1 MKRIP
6 AIIALS
12 MVLIVTMASC
22 NFFTKT
28 TDPRTFGDSTPK
40 MAAYTMFEPVNEAEL
55 EAHAALGEVNA
66 GYVIVKVAKGFDER
80 IFSRFGATIAG
91 QFELNNY
98 WYYRLYKPGAAVKL
112 VAELS
117 RRKGVIYAQHELISR
132 LPDNEASNPALEK
145 DLPAG
150 KGASEIYAVFDDPK
164 TWGHFG
170 HFETTKALDA
180 YQAYGV
186 GDNIVYVV
194 DIDTG
199 INRTHEEFKL
209 EDGSQIVE
217 YAKSAFTSSDG
228 GQTFSFVGN
237 NSPFVDVPEN
247 ENWDEEGHGT
257 HTAGT
262 IAALGNNGK
271 GVAGVAWKNVKLIS
285 YKCFSNSAVSGSGSD
300 WAVYGGFA
308 DLIDWKTTNNITQ
321 TIPVNMSLGSSWAG
335 FFELDMINQAL
346 ANDIMVIAS
355 MGNSGYNAP
364 QYPAAYN
371 GVMAIGATRADGS
384 KVHFSTSGN
393 FISVSAPGY
402 NIYSTFNED
411 DSSYTDMS
419 GTSMSAPFAT
429 GTVAYL
435 LTFNPLLKPDQLRT
449 IIESTAIDL
458 GDAGWDEDTGYGLIN
473 VKAAIDRIKN
483 NDIPEEGSV
492 YSTKTTKIYVNN
504 TNQYYDSG
512 ISGYEK
518 AVIGQ
523 PVYIYD
529 TDGAYVCLGI
539 TNGTDGSVEF
549 RMLKP
554 GNYTARTNYLN
565 SLLEQAFTVSTT
577 DDTTFTLSVDKPI
590 VLIQTVQNLATDPN
604 YDSWADSII
613 TLYDDTGTV
622 IAGPYDYAYLDT
634 LVVTGLESGKTY
646 IVEIAP
652 YSDDG
657 FSSGEYGLNIGFE
670 TKDFV
675 DTTNGRGPDVDDSFE
690 ENDTFDDAK
699 AIAFNT
705 DYGLYLDDLDY
716 FSFIMP

>member
-1 MKRIP
+1 
-6 AIIALS
+6 
-12 MVLIVTMASC
+12 MVLILTMASC
-22 NFFTKT
+22 NFF
-28 TDPRTFGDSTPK
+28 PRATASGTFGENTPK
-40 MAAYTMFEPVNEAEL
+40 MAAYTMFEPLNEAEL

-66 GYVIVKVAKGFDER
+66 GYVIVKVVQGFDEK
-80 IFSRFGATIAG
+80 IFSRFGATITG
-91 QFELNNY
+91 QFNLNNY
-98 WYYRLYKPGAAVKL
+98 RYYRLYKPGAAVKL

-117 RRKGVIYAQHELISR
+117 RRKGVIYAQHELLSQ
-132 LPDNEASNPALEK
+132 LPANEASNPALEK
-145 DLPAG
+145 AVPAG
-150 KGASEIYAVFDDPK
+150 KGANEIYAVFDDPM
-164 TWGHFG
+164 TWGRFG

-180 YQAYGV
+180 YSAYGV
-186 GDNIVYVV
+186 GDTPVYVV

-199 INRTHEEFKL
+199 INRTHEDFKL
-209 EDGSQIVE
+209 GDGSQIIE

-228 GQTFSFVGN
+228 GHTFTFVGDKN
-237 NSPFVDVPEN
+237 LFVDVPLN

-271 GVAGVAWKNVKLIS
+271 GVAGVAWQNVKLIS
-285 YKCFSNSAVSGSGSD
+285 YKCFSDSAASGSGSD

-308 DLIDWKTTNNITQ
+308 DLIEWKTTNTITQ

-402 NIYSTFNED
+402 NIYSTFNES

-458 GDAGWDEDTGYGLIN
+458 GDTGWDEDTGYGLIN
-473 VKAAIDRIKN
+473 VKAAVDLIKN
-483 NDIPEEGSV
+483 NNIPESGAV

-504 TNQYYDSG
+504 SNQYYNSG
-512 ISGYEK
+512 ITGYEH

-523 PVYIYD
+523 PVSIYD
-529 TDGAYVCLGI
+529 ADGNYVCLGL

-554 GNYTARTNYLN
+554 GSYTARTNYLK
-565 SLLEQAFTVSTT
+565 SMLEQTFTVNTT
-577 DDTTFTLSVDKPI
+577 DNTTFTLSVDKPI
-590 VLIQTVQNLATDPN
+590 ILIQTVPNLATDPN

-613 TLYDDTGTV
+613 TLYDDTGSV
-622 IAGPYDYAYLDT
+622 IAGPYDYDYLDT
-634 LVVTGLESGKTY
+634 LVVTGLESSKTY

-657 FSSGEYGLNIGFE
+657 SSSGEYGLNIGFE

-675 DTTNGRGPDVDDSFE
+675 NTTNGRGLGLDDSFE

-716 FSFIMP
+716 FSFTMP

>member
-1 MKRIP
+1 
-6 AIIALS
+6 
-12 MVLIVTMASC
+12 MVLILTMAGC
-22 NFFTKT
+22 NFFPKAA
-28 TDPRTFGDSTPK
+28 DSGTFGGSKPK

-66 GYVIVKVAKGFDER
+66 GYVIVKVVKGFDEK

-91 QFELNNY
+91 QFDLNNY
-98 WYYRLYKPGAAVKL
+98 RYYRLYKPGAAVKL

-117 RRKGVIYAQHELISR
+117 RRKGVIYAQHELISK
-132 LPDNEASNPALEK
+132 LPDNEASNPAIEK
-145 DLPAG
+145 ALPAG

-164 TWGHFG
+164 TWGRFG

-180 YQAYGV
+180 YTAYGV
-186 GDNIVYVV
+186 GDNTVYVV

-199 INRTHEEFKL
+199 INRTHEDFKL
-209 EDGSQIVE
+209 GDGSQIVE

-228 GQTFSFVGN
+228 GHTFTFVGDKN
-237 NSPFVDVPEN
+237 LFVDVPED

-262 IAALGNNGK
+262 IAAIGNNGK

-285 YKCFSNSAVSGSGSD
+285 YKCFSDSAVSGSGSD

-308 DLIDWKTTNNITQ
+308 DLIDWKTTNTITQ

-346 ANDIMVIAS
+346 ANDIMVVAS

-402 NIYSTFNED
+402 NIYSTFNEN

-419 GTSMSAPFAT
+419 GTSMAAPFAT

-435 LTFNPLLKPDQLRT
+435 LTFDPTLKPDQLRT

-473 VKAAIDRIKN
+473 VKAAVDRIKN
-483 NDIPEEGSV
+483 NNIPAAGSV
-492 YSTKTTKIYVNN
+492 YSTKTTKIYVTN

-529 TDGAYVCLGI
+529 ADGKYVCLGL

-565 SLLEQAFTVSTT
+565 SMQEHAFTVSTT
-577 DDTTFTLSVDKPI
+577 ENTTFTLSFDKAT
-590 VLIQTVQNLATDPN
+590 VLIQTVPNLATDPN
-604 YDSWADSII
+604 YDSLADSIV
-613 TLYDDTGTV
+613 TLYDTNGNV
-622 IAGPYDYAYLDT
+622 VAGPYDHSYLDT
-634 LVVTGLESGKTY
+634 LVVAGLESSVTY
-646 IVEIAP
+646 VVEITP
-652 YSDDG
+652 YATDG
-657 FSSGEYGLNIGFE
+657 SCSGEYGLNIGFVA
-670 TKDFV
+670 KDSV
-675 DTTNGRGPDVDDSFE
+675 NTTEGRGLGADDSFE
-690 ENDTFDDAK
+690 ENDTFSTAK
-699 AIAFNT
+699 PITFDT
-705 DYGLYLDDLDY
+705 DYGLYLGDPDY
-716 FSFIMP
+716 FSLTMP